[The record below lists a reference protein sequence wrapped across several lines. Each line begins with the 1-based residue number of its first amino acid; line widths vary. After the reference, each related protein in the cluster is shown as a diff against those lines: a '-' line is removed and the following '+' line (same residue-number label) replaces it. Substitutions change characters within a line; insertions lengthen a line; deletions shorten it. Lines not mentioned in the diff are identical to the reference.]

1 MKKKVY
7 LSFSTDV
14 ILDAHLK
21 LINHAKKLG
30 EVTVGILTDQAICE
44 FKQLPNLDLKKRIE
58 LFKNIKN
65 IDNIIIQTDLDY
77 SKNLLKLKPDFVIH
91 GDDWKIG
98 IQKKTREKV
107 IKLLKNWSGR
117 LIEFKYDQD
126 PKVSKIKSKFRN
138 YSSPDLRVGKLSRLV
153 QSKDLVRT
161 IETHSA
167 LSALVTDKINYIKNN
182 NFFSYDALWSSS
194 LTDSLLRGK
203 PDNQSVDYTARYN
216 MLNDIFESTSK
227 PLIFDGDNGGKLEHI
242 KFLVRSLERLGV
254 SALCIEDKIGEK
266 KNSLFKNQKNT
277 KQDKIINF
285 CKKIEK
291 AKESAFSNEFFVIAR
306 IESLILGKGIND
318 AIKRAVEYSKSGAD
332 LILIHSNKKNFS
344 EIKNFAKKFSDNK
357 YFKPLVAVPSSY
369 SSTKEDEL
377 IKNNIK
383 VVIYANQLMRA
394 AHMAMYKTANKIL
407 KSGRASQSEKS
418 ISKIKDIISYIN

>member
-1 MKKKVY
+1 
-7 LSFSTDV
+7 
-14 ILDAHLK
+14 
-21 LINHAKKLG
+21 
-30 EVTVGILTDQAICE
+30 
-44 FKQLPNLDLKKRIE
+44 
-58 LFKNIKN
+58 
-65 IDNIIIQTDLDY
+65 
-77 SKNLLKLKPDFVIH
+77 
-91 GDDWKIG
+91 
-98 IQKKTREKV
+98 
-107 IKLLKNWSGR
+107 
-117 LIEFKYDQD
+117 
-126 PKVSKIKSKFRN
+126 
-138 YSSPDLRVGKLSRLV
+138 
-153 QSKDLVRT
+153 
-161 IETHSA
+161 
-167 LSALVTDKINYIKNN
+167 
-182 NFFSYDALWSSS
+182 
-194 LTDSLLRGK
+194 
-203 PDNQSVDYTARYN
+203 

-227 PLIFDGDNGGKLEHI
+227 PLVFDGDNGGKLEHI

-266 KNSLFKNQKNT
+266 KNSLFKDQKNI

-291 AKESAFSNEFFVIAR
+291 AKESAFSNEFCVIAR

-407 KSGRASQSEKS
+407 KSGCSSQSEKS
-418 ISKIKDIISYIN
+418 ISKIKDIISYIK